1 MKTRFYHTIK
11 FKIVLIIVF
20 ICVTL
25 ATAIDFYTI
34 HSSKLNYEK
43 VTWNYMNDMALAY
56 GRQVDEQIEQLGDE
70 GLSPDRLHRI
80 LEGVGIEGV
89 DSSYVYIVNQ
99 DGIML
104 YHPTADKIGNKVEN
118 SVVSGLVTDLKSGI
132 IHDTHTVD
140 YVYRGAVKYASCYT
154 NSEGRFILVVSAD
167 KDDVMSSFTDI
178 ISKSTGIAVGIGLVV
193 ICAVFFIVSSMLA
206 PLTYAVS
213 SVEALSELEFKV
225 ADEDKEKRYSR
236 KKDEAGNILNAVV
249 TLRGKLTDVVLGL
262 KKQSRVLFDQS
273 ESLSDSASGT
283 MDNMKDTERAVD
295 EMAKGATMLAE
306 ETQNASI
313 GVVEIGNMIDAVN
326 DNTEELS
333 KEADSM
339 KALGEDAEKILNDLA
354 GGQKRMV
361 EHIGVVYD
369 KTRETNEAAGKIS
382 AVVELISEIASQT
395 DLLSLNASIE
405 AARAGEAG
413 RGFAVVAENIK
424 NLAEQ
429 TTASATDIQNIIQE
443 LENKSTEMVEKTD
456 AVRSIVDKQE
466 SDMQKTAEILGKV
479 IQNVIGL
486 IDRIDN
492 IAASVE
498 NMDKSKARVVDV
510 IQNLSA
516 VSEENA
522 ASTQETSASTTMAM
536 GTIESIAQEAVALKK
551 IAQDLENNMQQ
562 FHLEQ

>member
-89 DSSYVYIVNQ
+89 DSSYVYIVDQ

-140 YVYRGAVKYASCYT
+140 YVYRRAVKYASCYT

-178 ISKSTGIAVGIGLVV
+178 ISKSIVIAVGIGLVV
-193 ICAVFFIVSSMLA
+193 ICAVFFIVSSMFA

-236 KKDEAGNILNAVV
+236 KKDEAGNIINAVV
-249 TLRGKLTDVVLGL
+249 TLRGKLTDVVLEL

-536 GTIESIAQEAVALKK
+536 GTIESIAQEAVALKE

-562 FHLEQ
+562 FHLE

>member
-1 MKTRFYHTIK
+1 MKTKFYHTIK

-43 VTWNYMNDMALAY
+43 VTWNYMSDMALAY

-89 DSSYVYIVNQ
+89 DSSYVYIVDQ

-140 YVYRGAVKYASCYT
+140 YVYGGAVKYASCYT

-178 ISKSTGIAVGIGLVV
+178 ISKSIGIAVGIGLVV
-193 ICAVFFIVSSMLA
+193 ICAVFFIVSSMFS

-249 TLRGKLTDVVLGL
+249 ALRGKLTDVVLDL

-273 ESLSDSASGT
+273 ESLSNSASGT

-295 EMAKGATMLAE
+295 EMANGATMLAE

-339 KALGEDAEKILNDLA
+339 KALGEDAEKILSDLA

-456 AVRSIVDKQE
+456 AVKSIVDKQE

-498 NMDKSKARVVDV
+498 NMDKAKARVVDV

-536 GTIESIAQEAVALKK
+536 GTIESIAQEAVALKE

-562 FHLEQ
+562 FHLE